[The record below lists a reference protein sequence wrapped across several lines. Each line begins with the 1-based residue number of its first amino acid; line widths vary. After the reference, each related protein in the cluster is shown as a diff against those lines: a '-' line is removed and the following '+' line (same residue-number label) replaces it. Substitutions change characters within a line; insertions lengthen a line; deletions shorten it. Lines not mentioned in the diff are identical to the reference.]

1 MSHPVRKTSPPKR
14 WISASNFVAA
24 LPRRGIRYRKAHG
37 NSHHRWPC
45 PLSVGFDHGNRSPNH
60 QSRSAARRFAR
71 RPGELATWRLAGGS
85 LQKATKSVC
94 FLPKTIA
101 LRDLHVIGPHHFP
114 PPAVQSR
121 SRFPW
126 ENPGNKHIRDFC
138 FPTVKD
144 RSQFWLLAIWP
155 SISKVF

>member
-1 MSHPVRKTSPPKR
+1 M
-14 WISASNFVAA
+14 
-24 LPRRGIRYRKAHG
+24 
-37 NSHHRWPC
+37 
-45 PLSVGFDHGNRSPNH
+45 SVGFDHEHRSPNH
-60 QSRSAARRFAR
+60 RSHLAERRFAR
-71 RPGELATWRLAGGS
+71 RPGEFSTWRLAGGS

-101 LRDLHVIGPHHFP
+101 LRDVHLVVPHNF

-126 ENPGNKHIRDFC
+126 ENPGNKHIRDFR